1 MIVTLILL
9 LLKWLGKGIDFYSV
23 LSYDLQTS
31 HTLPNAFSPPRQ
43 AARAALGLLRDFI
56 YARQAVE
63 ISELLLLSF
72 TMSRDVP

>member
-31 HTLPNAFSPPRQ
+31 HTLPNAFFARQ
-43 AARAALGLLRDFI
+43 AARAALGLLRDFLK
-56 YARQAVE
+56 A
-63 ISELLLLSF
+63 SC
-72 TMSRDVP
+72 

>member
-31 HTLPNAFSPPRQ
+31 HTLPNAFFARQ
-43 AARAALGLLRDFI
+43 AARAALGLLRDF
-56 YARQAVE
+56 
-63 ISELLLLSF
+63 L
-72 TMSRDVP
+72 

>member
-1 MIVTLILL
+1 
-9 LLKWLGKGIDFYSV
+9 
-23 LSYDLQTS
+23 LSCDLQTS
-31 HTLPNAFSPPRQ
+31 HTLPNAFFFPRQ
-43 AARAALGLLRDFI
+43 AARAALGLLEDFI